1 VKGSDSE
8 LTAQHCCT
16 LRKIR
21 VGRVHKLDPNAIG
34 REQHEGRE
42 ARDELVVSGCR
53 LSSDGDAVIVQTD
66 TRKTTP
72 HVPLTLTF

>member
-1 VKGSDSE
+1 
-8 LTAQHCCT
+8 
-16 LRKIR
+16 
-21 VGRVHKLDPNAIG
+21 VHKLDPNAIG

-42 ARDELVVSGCR
+42 ARDELVVSGCL